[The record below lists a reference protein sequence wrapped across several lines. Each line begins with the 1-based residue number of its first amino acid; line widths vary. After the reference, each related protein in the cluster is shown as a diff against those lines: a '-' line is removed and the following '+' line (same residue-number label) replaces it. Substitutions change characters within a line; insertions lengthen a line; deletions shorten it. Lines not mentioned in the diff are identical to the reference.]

1 MTDVPVTTRDQLAE
15 SYPAPTQGVLDKE
28 LDRLDRH
35 CQEFIACSPMV
46 LLATSAADGTCDASP
61 RGGAPGFV
69 SILDEHHLSIPDAR
83 GNRRLDSFH
92 NVLENAHAG
101 LLFLIPG
108 MGETL
113 RVNGACRIAR
123 ADDHAVSLVVEA
135 DQVFLHCAKALIR
148 SRLWEPA
155 TWPAADERPSA
166 AEIFGD
172 HMRGLGSD
180 GAAEMLQESYT
191 HRL

>member
-1 MTDVPVTTRDQLAE
+1 VTGIPVTTRDQLAE
-15 SYPAPTQGVLDKE
+15 SYPPPTQGVLDKD

-35 CQEFIACSPMV
+35 CQEFIARSPMV
-46 LLATSAADGTCDASP
+46 LLATSAADGTCDVSP

-69 SILDEHHLSIPDAR
+69 SILDERHLSIPDAR

-113 RVNGACRIAR
+113 RVNGGCCIVR
-123 ADDHAVSLVVEA
+123 DGDAVSLVVEA

-155 TWPAADERPSA
+155 TWPAPDERPSA

-172 HMRGLGSD
+172 HMQGLGSD